1 MAGNWVNLLTGI
13 IALLMSIGIIMLV
26 LLQQGRR
33 SGINSAI
40 GGGAESFLSKSKS
53 RSIDA
58 TLRRVTKWA
67 LIFMFLLLVA
77 INAINI
83 LR

>member
-1 MAGNWVNLLTGI
+1 MDGNWIHLISGIIVALMAIGI
-13 IALLMSIGIIMLV
+13 IALV

-58 TLRRVTKWA
+58 TLKRVTKWA
-67 LIFMFLLLVA
+67 LILMFLILVA

>member
-1 MAGNWVNLLTGI
+1 MWVYLLTGI
-13 IALLMSIGIIMLV
+13 IATLMAVGIILLV

-33 SGINSAI
+33 AGINSAI

-53 RSIDA
+53 RSVDA
-58 TLRRVTKWA
+58 MLKRVTKWA

-77 INAINI
+77 INAIEFF
-83 LR
+83 R

>member
-1 MAGNWVNLLTGI
+1 MNAMEI
-13 IALLMSIGIIMLV
+13 IIGIVVILASLAAIVLV

-33 SGINSAI
+33 AGINSAI

-58 TLRRVTKWA
+58 TLKRLTKV
-67 LIFMFLLLVA
+67 LLVVFMLILVA
-77 INAINI
+77 VNAYNL